1 MVTRVSRSTSP
12 DGTAYVRSVVA
23 GVDPHGRSAS
33 AVVWAVEDAELDG
46 GLLTLVSARTAERSS
61 QDPVGQHDLGTLAR
75 RLTLTA
81 VKQREVVGE
90 PVAVL
95 LDEAARADLLVVGSR
110 TLGPGR
116 RMIPGSTSRAVA
128 RWSPV
133 PVVVVPEA
141 WMQPN
146 MATSPVVAAV
156 HPCEP
161 AATPADPGDRE
172 VLDFAFRRA
181 AALRVPLVVV
191 SAWEIPTIFAW
202 SPPDIERMRS
212 SYDAAMGT
220 RLLPWRDQFPQV
232 EVLISSVA
240 ERPAQAVLDA
250 SDVAQLVVLGRHDSA
265 AHSDAL
271 GSTVRHTLQ
280 HSTRPVAVVPHG
292 SREELAHNL
301 AVGRSMHQLPWT
313 PTF

>member
-12 DGTAYVRSVVA
+12 DDTAYTAYVRSVVA

-46 GLLTLVSARTAERSS
+46 GLLTLVSARTAGRSS

-191 SAWEIPTIFAW
+191 SAWKIPTIFAW

-212 SYDAAMGT
+212 SCDASLGT
-220 RLLPWRDQFPQV
+220 RLVPWRDRFPQV
-232 EVLISSVA
+232 E
-240 ERPAQAVLDA
+240 
-250 SDVAQLVVLGRHDSA
+250 
-265 AHSDAL
+265 
-271 GSTVRHTLQ
+271 
-280 HSTRPVAVVPHG
+280 
-292 SREELAHNL
+292 
-301 AVGRSMHQLPWT
+301 
-313 PTF
+313 

>member
-1 MVTRVSRSTSP
+1 MVTRVSRSTSL
-12 DGTAYVRSVVA
+12 DDTSNVRSIVT

-33 AVVWAVEDAELDG
+33 AVVWAVEEAELDG
-46 GLLTLVSARTAERSS
+46 ALLTLVSARTDDRPS

-95 LDEAARADLLVVGSR
+95 LDEAPRADLLVVGSR

-116 RMIPGSTSRAVA
+116 RMILGSTSRALA

-146 MATSPVVAAV
+146 MATAPVVAAV
-156 HPCEP
+156 HPYAWP
-161 AATPADPGDRE
+161 MTPADPEDRE

-202 SPPDIERMRS
+202 SPPDIERIRS
-212 SYDAAMGT
+212 SYDAAMET
-220 RLLPWRDQFPQV
+220 RLVPWRDRFPQV
-232 EVLISSVA
+232 EVLVRSVA

-250 SDVAQLVVLGRHDSA
+250 SGVAQIVVLGRHHSA
-265 AHSDAL
+265 ANTDSL

-292 SREELAHNL
+292 SREELARNL
-301 AVGRSMHQLPWT
+301 AMGRSMHQMPWT